1 MEGTERFDGCLLGGA
16 TGDALGYFL
25 EKLDLKTIHKRYGSH
40 GLRTVLALPNHGNK
54 SVVSDD
60 TQLTIF
66 TADGLLWAA
75 HEGLAFDQGL
85 YRSYMRWYY
94 TQTERVVEPEQ
105 EAWMRRQAHEMAWG
119 YDLMGDKSLFAR
131 RYPRKN
137 SLVTLAAGEFF
148 ADRPA
153 PNDCNGSGVL
163 RSAPVGLYFSAD
175 PEKAFAVGC
184 RSGELTHGNP
194 AAYLTAGTLSAVI
207 AVLTGGGALR
217 EALADAFRF
226 LQQRPQGIP
235 VLKVLVR
242 AVDEAV
248 TDRNPVHSL
257 QKLGLGWRADEA
269 LAIAVYC
276 VLKNDSLREAVI
288 MACNHDGD
296 SDTCGAVCGNIAGA
310 LYGCRAV
317 PNHWQKNLECL
328 GVLKTISAAL
338 YAAANREKTA

>member
-1 MEGTERFDGCLLGGA
+1 M
-16 TGDALGYFL
+16 
-25 EKLDLKTIHKRYGSH
+25 
-40 GLRTVLALPNHGNK
+40 
-54 SVVSDD
+54 
-60 TQLTIF
+60 
-66 TADGLLWAA
+66 
-75 HEGLAFDQGL
+75 
-85 YRSYMRWYY
+85 
-94 TQTERVVEPEQ
+94 
-105 EAWMRRQAHEMAWG
+105 
-119 YDLMGDKSLFAR
+119 
-131 RYPRKN
+131 
-137 SLVTLAAGEFF
+137 
-148 ADRPA
+148 
-153 PNDCNGSGVL
+153 
-163 RSAPVGLYFSAD
+163 
-175 PEKAFAVGC
+175 
-184 RSGELTHGNP
+184 
-194 AAYLTAGTLSAVI
+194 
-207 AVLTGGGALR
+207 
-217 EALADAFRF
+217 
-226 LQQRPQGIP
+226 
-235 VLKVLVR
+235 LKVLVR